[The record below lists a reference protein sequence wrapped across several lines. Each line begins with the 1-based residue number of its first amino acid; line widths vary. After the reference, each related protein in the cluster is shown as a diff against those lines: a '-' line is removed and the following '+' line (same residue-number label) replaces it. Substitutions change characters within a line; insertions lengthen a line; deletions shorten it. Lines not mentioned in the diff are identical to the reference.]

1 MKRMSHMTNHFLMLT
16 AVMLMNGCGSLTSKS
31 TSSFKVRMQG
41 TYSTPVGAAGTTAP
55 QSETFLFKGLVL
67 TKADGTVA
75 SLYSSDPA
83 TYKII
88 DRPQLLYANY
98 DMSDYDAVSFTKASI
113 IFDQTVVVTTKQGTE
128 INLSLD
134 TGTLDLIQ
142 NFTIDK
148 ASTQT
153 LTIKASWGK
162 TITVPDSGAETAI
175 APTFAMTYAS
185 D

>member
-1 MKRMSHMTNHFLMLT
+1 MTNSFLMLT
-16 AVMLMNGCGSLTSKS
+16 LVMLMNSCGSLTSKS
-31 TSSFKVRMQG
+31 TSSFKVRMLGNYG
-41 TYSTPVGAAGTTAP
+41 TPIGASGTNAP
-55 QSETFLFKGLVL
+55 QSETFLLKGIEL
-67 TKADGTVA
+67 TRTDGTVA
-75 SLYSSDPA
+75 TLYTAEPA

-88 DRPQLLYANY
+88 DRPQMLYANY
-98 DMSDYDAVSFTKASI
+98 DMSDYDAVTFTKASV
-113 IFDQTVVVTTKQGTE
+113 IFDPTVVITTKQGTE

-134 TGTLDLIQ
+134 SGTLDLSQ

-162 TITVPDSGAETAI
+162 TITVPESGAETAT

>member
-1 MKRMSHMTNHFLMLT
+1 MKRMSQITKSLLMLA
-16 AVMLMNGCGSLTSKS
+16 AVTLINGCGSLTNKS
-31 TSSFKVRMQG
+31 TSAFKVRMQG
-41 TYSTPVGAAGTTAP
+41 TYVTPVGATGSTAP
-55 QSETFLFKGLVL
+55 QSETFLFKGVEL

-75 SLYSSDPA
+75 SLYSADAA

-98 DMSDYDAVSFTKASI
+98 DMSDYDAATFTKASI
-113 IFDQTVVVTTKQGTE
+113 IFDNTVVVTTKQGTE

-134 TGTLDLIQ
+134 SGTLDLVQ

-162 TITVPDSGAETAI
+162 TITVPDSGTETAI
-175 APTFAMTYAS
+175 APTFAMTYSS

>member
-1 MKRMSHMTNHFLMLT
+1 MSQIANPFLMLT
-16 AVMLMNGCGSLTSKS
+16 FVMLTNGCGSLTSKS
-31 TSSFKVRMQG
+31 TSAFKVRMQG
-41 TYSTPVGAAGTTAP
+41 TYVTPVGAGGSTAP
-55 QSETFLFKGLVL
+55 QSETFLFKGVEL
-67 TKADGTVA
+67 TKTDGTVA
-75 SLYSSDPA
+75 SLYTSDPA

-98 DMSDYDAVSFTKASI
+98 DMSQYDAQTFTKASVL
-113 IFDQTVVVTTKQGTE
+113 FDKTVVVTTKQETE

-162 TITVPDSGAETAI
+162 TITVPDSGSETAI
-175 APTFAMTYAS
+175 APTFVMTYSS